1 MKAILIKT
9 LTASKNI
16 DALNR
21 SFKSDSD
28 LDNGSVFQM
37 GDLSTLSD
45 ESQVYTVEAP
55 EDGALSGLWMAA
67 SPVDVIVTDALGNEY
82 KPGINNPGAFT
93 NVAGKVFSGFKPE
106 VGDLITLSGD
116 GIDGTAA
123 DYVIAVDGET
133 KLAFAAAA
141 GDGLSFKV
149 EETTYISVAGINGI
163 GSQRVVAYKLRCLA
177 N

>member
-1 MKAILIKT
+1 MKAILVKT

-21 SFKSDSD
+21 SFKSETD

-37 GDLSTLSD
+37 GDLSTENG

-55 EDGALSGLWMAA
+55 ATGSLSGLWMAA
-67 SPVDVIVTDALGNEY
+67 SPVDVIITDALGNEY

-93 NVAGKVFSGFKPE
+93 NVAGLVFSGFKPE
-106 VGDLITLSGD
+106 AGDLITLSAD
-116 GIDGTAA
+116 GIDGDAD
-123 DYVIAVDGET
+123 DYVVAVNGEN
-133 KLAFAAAA
+133 KLAFASAA
-141 GDGLSFKV
+141 GDGLTFKV